1 MDEIGVS
8 VKSIPRHENQHT
20 AAMWWTVDH
29 VASNQQSVES
39 RRGEGDGCL
48 RCVTLA
54 IFVFPVMFICIFISA
69 HQHWYFVHPVCMIT
83 VLCVSPYFYCNL
95 EMNIM

>member
-1 MDEIGVS
+1 MLQVINSQRSRGGVGWGGGGGWLFTLC
-8 VKSIPRHENQHT
+8 IDMH
-20 AAMWWTVDH
+20 
-29 VASNQQSVES
+29 
-39 RRGEGDGCL
+39 
-48 RCVTLA
+48 CVTLA